1 MGFGLFKK
9 IKEAIKKAAG
19 WVRDRV
25 IKPVV
30 RTVEKI
36 VKSPTTRKIIDAG
49 VKLAPAIGGAIGA
62 SKGQP
67 QAGVA
72 IGSTVQSVG
81 NALGYGR

>member
-36 VKSPTTRKIIDAG
+36 VKSPTTRKIIDDG
-49 VKLAPAIGGAIGA
+49 VKLAPVIGA
-62 SKGQP
+62 GVSTAYTGNP
-67 QAGVA
+67 QAGLA
-72 IGSTVQSVG
+72 AGTAVQSVG
-81 NALGYGR
+81 RTLGYG